1 MPRFSSLALCCLLS
15 LASAMFTDAAR
26 AQDNPRVK
34 IDTSKGSF
42 ILELYEKEAPIT
54 VANFLRYVDEG
65 FYNNTIFHRVIRRF
79 VVQGGGYTPEMIK
92 KDTHKPIVNE
102 SKNRLH
108 NDRFTVAM
116 ARHEDPDSASSQFYI
131 NLRMNSQLNY
141 RMDRPGYTVF
151 GAVVAGRDV
160 LNDMGFVATHTF
172 AGMEDVPIEPV
183 VLISAVRVAQ

>member
-1 MPRFSSLALCCLLS
+1 MQRTSSLALCSLLFFACA
-15 LASAMFTDAAR
+15 LFTGATH

-34 IDTSKGSF
+34 IDTNKGSF
-42 ILELYEKEAPIT
+42 TIELFEKEAPIT

-79 VVQGGGYTPEMIK
+79 VVQGGGYTPEMVQK
-92 KDTHKPIVNE
+92 ETRKPIVNE

-141 RMDRPGYTVF
+141 RMDKPGYTVF
-151 GAVVAGRDV
+151 GTVVAGRDV

-172 AGMEDVPIEPV
+172 AGMDDVPIEPV
-183 VLISAVRVAQ
+183 VLINAERVH

>member
-1 MPRFSSLALCCLLS
+1 MQRTSSLALCSLLFFACA
-15 LASAMFTDAAR
+15 LLTGATH

-34 IDTSKGSF
+34 IDTNKGSF
-42 ILELYEKEAPIT
+42 TIELFEKEAPIT

-79 VVQGGGYTPEMIK
+79 VVQGGGYTPEMVQK
-92 KDTHKPIVNE
+92 ETHKPIVNE

-141 RMDRPGYTVF
+141 RMDKPGYTVF
-151 GAVVAGRDV
+151 GTVVAGRDV

-172 AGMEDVPIEPV
+172 AGMDDVPIEPV
-183 VLISAVRVAQ
+183 VLINAERVH